1 MVEVIWFEEL
11 KEHFVVCENSQQTLY
26 LAASPLLT
34 SHTILSSHQVGPFN
48 YLYLWIFT
56 SLRPLE
62 DRSQAFRI
70 CNAMPICRRLL
81 RKISMATTDL
91 KVCLY
96 SLRINF
102 QILVCDLGASIPLPK
117 QSHTH
122 TLPQMNPHNQFSIRV
137 GNNSELNNSKTRL
150 Y

>member
-1 MVEVIWFEEL
+1 MVEVSWFEEL
-11 KEHFVVCENSQQTLY
+11 KEYFVVCENSQQTLY

-62 DRSQAFRI
+62 DRSQGFRI
-70 CNAMPICRRLL
+70 CNAMPIHHRLFL
-81 RKISMATTDL
+81 KISMATTDL
-91 KVCLY
+91 KICLH

-102 QILVCDLGASIPLPK
+102 QILVHDLGASIPLPRRR
-117 QSHTH
+117 QWHPTPVLLPGESHGQRS
-122 TLPQMNPHNQFSIRV
+122 LV
-137 GNNSELNNSKTRL
+137 GCSPWGH
-150 Y
+150 

>member
-1 MVEVIWFEEL
+1 MKPYLVVEVIWFEEL

-81 RKISMATTDL
+81 RTISMATTDL
-91 KVCLY
+91 KICLY

-117 QSHTH
+117 QSYTH
-122 TLPQMNPHNQFSIRV
+122 TPSHR
-137 GNNSELNNSKTRL
+137 
-150 Y
+150 